1 MVCHRQCR
9 HALSLILVTSQKWQL
24 PGVVQKC
31 HIPLTVNSH
40 GDNGFIQDN
49 SRLNHFTS
57 FGSHTSQAILTC
69 IAGFY
74 CMAMIFRLGQ
84 LAVLI
89 SYAYPMKNFHH
100 VPRQTTKQIYDVRN
114 NDPISQEDKMRNR
127 LFIAFALAL
136 LGVSSAYANT
146 NTGKEI
152 TTALI
157 HARLAEKVGKLQEI
171 HLHLHH
177 VVNCLEGSKGVDF
190 DAKAGNPCMGMGHG
204 ALNDY
209 HGNKLNK
216 EMLQSALENAQ
227 YGLMITHPKKAQDAA
242 YLAAKDL
249 VKAEDK
255 GL

>member
-1 MVCHRQCR
+1 MTR
-9 HALSLILVTSQKWQL
+9 LSL
-24 PGVVQKC
+24 
-31 HIPLTVNSH
+31 
-40 GDNGFIQDN
+40 
-49 SRLNHFTS
+49 
-57 FGSHTSQAILTC
+57 
-69 IAGFY
+69 
-74 CMAMIFRLGQ
+74 
-84 LAVLI
+84 
-89 SYAYPMKNFHH
+89 
-100 VPRQTTKQIYDVRN
+100 
-114 NDPISQEDKMRNR
+114 EDKMRNR
-127 LFIAFALAL
+127 LIIVLALAFFG
-136 LGVSSAYANT
+136 LGSAYANT
-146 NTGKEI
+146 NTSKEI

-157 HARLAEKVGKLQEI
+157 HARLAEKMGKLTEI

-242 YLAAKDL
+242 FLAAKDL
-249 VKAEDK
+249 VEANDK